1 MICVRNE
8 VPKKATL
15 DDYVKRNLV
24 KCRRDDER
32 GLNVY
37 VYTVHTQI
45 NRFWNY
51 ATLAARGIVYDDK
64 GRLIQRCLPKFF
76 NYNEPDGIAMA
87 EHYKIVRPT
96 IQEKL
101 DGSLIKVTNDQEY
114 GLVVTSKGSFDSE
127 QVKMA
132 NKLLED
138 KRRLWQFEPGLTYHF
153 ELVSP
158 KNKIVVPYRDTELVL
173 FCVIKNDSGVE
184 LDLND
189 RRFIKFTKPLTYDVR
204 VLDDVNSLNAHG
216 LHEGVV
222 ANFTYYRLKFKTDEY
237 LRLHRLV
244 TDLTP
249 KRVWEAL
256 SIGQEIDRLCVPE
269 EFINWLD
276 RTEEQLKGKYHDLSS
291 DVAMAILYCRDMTNK
306 EVATC
311 PNPFIRN
318 HKSYVLAYRSG
329 KDVPQMMWQAIKP
342 KGGVK

>member
-1 MICVRNE
+1 MNE
-8 VPKKATL
+8 IPTKDVLDRYKKIGL
-15 DDYVKRNLV
+15 VGKRTD
-24 KCRRDDER
+24 KER
-32 GLNVY
+32 GLNIY
-37 VYTVHTQI
+37 VYTMFTQKE
-45 NRFWNY
+45 RLWNY
-51 ATLAARGIVYDDK
+51 VTLNARGIVYDDK

-87 EHYKIVRPT
+87 EHYRIVRPT

-101 DGSLIKVTNDQEY
+101 DGSLIKVTNDPEY

-173 FCVIKNDSGVE
+173 FCVIKNDSGAE
-184 LDLND
+184 LDLSD

-204 VLDDVNSLNAHG
+204 VLNDVNSLNAHG

-276 RTEEQLKGKYHDLSS
+276 RTEERLKGKYHDLSS
-291 DVAMAILYCRDMTNK
+291 DVAMAILYCENMTNK

-311 PNPFIRN
+311 PHPFIEK
-318 HKSYVLAYRSG
+318 HKSYVLAHRSG
-329 KDVPQMMWQAIKP
+329 KDVSHMMWQAIKP

>member
-1 MICVRNE
+1 MHEIPTKDVLDRY
-8 VPKKATL
+8 KKIGL
-15 DDYVKRNLV
+15 VDKRV
-24 KCRRDDER
+24 DKER
-32 GLNVY
+32 GLNIY
-37 VYTVHTQI
+37 VYTMFTQKE
-45 NRFWNY
+45 RLWNY
-51 ATLAARGIVYDDK
+51 VTLNARGIVYDDK

-76 NYNEPDGIAMA
+76 NYNEPDGIAVA

-101 DGSLIKVTNDQEY
+101 DGSLIKVTNDPEY
-114 GLVVTSKGSFDSE
+114 GLVVTSKGSFNSD
-127 QVKMA
+127 QVKIA

-158 KNKIVVPYRDTELVL
+158 KNKIVVPYKDTELVL
-173 FCVIKNDSGVE
+173 FCVIKNDSGAE
-184 LDLND
+184 LDLSD
-189 RRFIKFTKPLTYDVR
+189 RRFIKFTKPLTYDVK
-204 VLDDVNSLNAHG
+204 VLNDVNSLNAHG

-269 EFINWLD
+269 EFINWLN
-276 RTEEQLKGKYHDLSS
+276 RTEDSLKGEYNDLSA
-291 DVAMAILYCRDMTNK
+291 DVSMAILYCRDMTNK

-329 KDVPQMMWQAIKP
+329 KDVSHMMWQAIKP

>member
-1 MICVRNE
+1 MIYVRNE
-8 VPKKATL
+8 VPTKATL
-15 DDYVKRNLV
+15 DDYIKRNLV
-24 KCRRDDER
+24 KCRHDDER

-101 DGSLIKVTNDQEY
+101 DGSLIKVTNDPEY

-132 NKLLED
+132 NKLLVD
-138 KRRLWQFEPGLTYHF
+138 KHKLWQFEPGLTYHF

-158 KNKIVVPYRDTELVL
+158 KNKIVVPYDDTELVL
-173 FCVIKNDSGVE
+173 FCVIKNDSGAE
-184 LDLND
+184 LDLSD
-189 RRFIKFTKPLTYDVR
+189 RRFIKFLKPLIYDTK
-204 VLDDVNSLNAHG
+204 VLDDVNILNANG

-244 TDLTP
+244 TNLTP
-249 KRVWEAL
+249 KKVWEAL
-256 SIGQEIDRLCVPE
+256 SIGQEIDRLSVSE
-269 EFINWLD
+269 EFIDWLD
-276 RTEEQLKGKYHDLSS
+276 KTEERLKEEYHDLSS
-291 DVAMAILYCRDMTNK
+291 DIAMAILYCENMTNK

-311 PNPFIRN
+311 PIPFIEK
-318 HKSYVLAYRSG
+318 HKSYIFAHRSG
-329 KDVPQMMWQAIKP
+329 KNISQMVWRAIKP
-342 KGGVK
+342 KGEEK

>member
-8 VPKKATL
+8 VPKKTTL

-76 NYNEPDGIAMA
+76 NYNEPDGIAMV

-101 DGSLIKVTNDQEY
+101 DGSLIKVTNDPEY

-127 QVKMA
+127 QVKMV
-132 NKLLED
+132 NKILED
-138 KRRLWQFEPGLTYHF
+138 KHGLWQFEPGLTYHF

-173 FCVIKNDSGVE
+173 FCVIKNDSGAE
-184 LDLND
+184 LDLSD
-189 RRFIKFTKPLTYDVR
+189 RRFIKFTKPLTYDTK

-256 SIGQEIDRLCVPE
+256 STGQEIDRLCVPE
-269 EFINWLD
+269 EFIDWLD
-276 RTEEQLKGKYHDLSS
+276 KTEEWLKGKYHDLSS
-291 DVAMAILYCRDMTNK
+291 DIAMAILYCENMTNK

-311 PNPFIRN
+311 PIPFIEK
-318 HKSYVLAYRSG
+318 HKSYIFAYRSG
-329 KDVPQMMWQAIKP
+329 KNISQMVWRAIKP
-342 KGGVK
+342 KGEEK